1 MVWRLGLDGGGQCFL
16 SGGRARH
23 RVIFWRKEIVI
34 LKKYLGNYCLQLLSA
49 AAAMC
54 ANPSLSSTNYSCLRS
69 IVYCCCL
76 EANQNSS
83 FVIYPDYCNKVKT
96 GFYALKACCHLF
108 FYPSLP
114 RAPTIPTPFGTNALS
129 LKDPFLYNQ

>member
-1 MVWRLGLDGGGQCFL
+1 MVWRLGLVGGGQCFL

-34 LKKYLGNYCLQLLSA
+34 LKKYLGNYCLQLLSTAA

-69 IVYCCCL
+69 IVYL
-76 EANQNSS
+76 LHVLRSKSKFKFRNIARLLQ
-83 FVIYPDYCNKVKT
+83 
-96 GFYALKACCHLF
+96 
-108 FYPSLP
+108 
-114 RAPTIPTPFGTNALS
+114 
-129 LKDPFLYNQ
+129 